1 MIHERKPVFVNSP
14 AHAEVM
20 RAVAISNNELLD
32 NKISSIIKI
41 GEVLTHERFFF
52 QLYYVYIFEQNIKV
66 FLMAIEI
73 SILFNPLT
81 R

>member
-41 GEVLTHERFFF
+41 GEVLTHERFFSS
-52 QLYYVYIFEQNIKV
+52 
-66 FLMAIEI
+66 
-73 SILFNPLT
+73 SITCTYLNRILKYF
-81 R
+81 